1 MGGGPNF
8 YPNANHV
15 PQNQPQPPLAEH
27 QPQPPL
33 AENQPQQANLA
44 ENQPQPPLGENQPQQ
59 ANLVNGIGNGDDN
72 VDQSRLTSDVWV
84 HFSRIRVNGVTKA
97 RCKYCRK
104 LLSGDSNSGTSH
116 LRNHHKIC
124 LQKKIHDGQQ
134 RVLGANYL
142 PKGKAQMIATEYNY
156 EVSKKLLCSMILLH
170 EYPLSIVDHIG
181 FKRYSCSLQPL
192 FKVPCRN
199 TIKKEILTLYEV
211 TKIKIKRDIHE
222 NRGRITVTTNMWTAT
237 NQKRGYIAIT
247 AHYVD
252 NSWNLR
258 SIMLRFLYVPAP
270 HTIER
275 LAACLSSCL
284 LSWNVDTKLS
294 AITLDNYTTND
305 SMISLVRDKLMPPN
319 LLMNVVR
326 DGLDVIKDCIEKI
339 RDSIGYWIATPKRVK
354 FFVESSR
361 HVDVTVGKKLVLDCL
376 TRWNSTYKMLV
387 VAIPYKD
394 VFFCVRQRDPQY
406 NSLPSNA
413 QWDFAAVVGKLENF
427 AQMTELFSGSNY
439 PTANLFFP
447 KVCDLRLAIMEW
459 CADSNPI
466 ISQMAEKMWLK
477 FTKYWDDIHLVLA
490 VAVVLDPR
498 YKLHLVEYY
507 AAKLGVTNNDLVGD
521 SVKKIIYDLVLAYQ
535 SKSSA
540 AEGSSSFAASASAI
554 DLDFELFM
562 SQHKRSRT
570 SSVATELDHYLAEE
584 IIPRA
589 PDFDILLWWKLN
601 GAKYLTLQRIARDF
615 LAIPITSVASESALS
630 SCGRLLDSHRSK
642 LHYKTVE
649 AMLCA

>member
-1 MGGGPNF
+1 
-8 YPNANHV
+8 
-15 PQNQPQPPLAEH
+15 
-27 QPQPPL
+27 
-33 AENQPQQANLA
+33 
-44 ENQPQPPLGENQPQQ
+44 
-59 ANLVNGIGNGDDN
+59 
-72 VDQSRLTSDVWV
+72 
-84 HFSRIRVNGVTKA
+84 
-97 RCKYCRK
+97 
-104 LLSGDSNSGTSH
+104 
-116 LRNHHKIC
+116 
-124 LQKKIHDGQQ
+124 
-134 RVLGANYL
+134 
-142 PKGKAQMIATEYNY
+142 MIATEYNY
-156 EVSKKLLCSMILLH
+156 EVSKKLLCLMILLH

-211 TKIKIKRDIHE
+211 TKIKIKRDLHE
-222 NRGRITVTTNMWTAT
+222 NRGRIAVTTDMWTAT
-237 NQKRGYIAIT
+237 NQKRGYMAIT

-270 HTIER
+270 HTSER

-294 AITLDNYTTND
+294 AITLDNCSTND
-305 SMISLVRDKLMPPN
+305 SKISLVRDKLMPPN
-319 LLMNVVR
+319 LLMNGNLLHMRCSTHILNLIVR

-339 RDSIGYWIATPKRVK
+339 RDSVGYWIATPKRVE
-354 FFVESSR
+354 FFVESAR
-361 HVDVTVGKKLVLDCL
+361 HVDVTVGKKLVLDCP
-376 TRWNSTYKMLV
+376 TRWNSTYEMLA

-394 VFFCVRQRDPQY
+394 VFFRVRQKDPQY

-413 QWDFAAVVGKLENF
+413 QWDFAAAVVGKLEIF

-459 CADSNPI
+459 CVDSNPI
-466 ISQMAEKMWLK
+466 IIRMAEKMWLK

-507 AAKLGVTNNDLVGD
+507 AVKLGVTNCDLVGD
-521 SVKKIIYDLVLAYQ
+521 SVKKIICDLVLAYQ

-562 SQHKRSRT
+562 SQRKRSRT
-570 SSVATELDHYLAEE
+570 SSVTTELDHYLAEE

-601 GAKYLTLQRIARDF
+601 GAKYPTLQRIARDF
-615 LAIPITSVASESALS
+615 LAIPITSVASESAFS

-649 AMLCA
+649 AMLCARSWVKDETSRGIVLIDTIYELCT